1 MRILRMRVGD
11 AAKVE
16 LDANQLDRRSIRL
29 YEGPVESY
37 LDGPLGMLEA
47 GTRLYGRVWIGKDE
61 AVVRYYEAHPVDG
74 EPISICAVARDIA
87 IKDKSLPGM
96 TTLDYSGASVFV
108 VNAYR

>member
-11 AAKVE
+11 GAKVE
-16 LDANQLDRRSIRL
+16 LDANQLNQRSMTL

-37 LDGPLGMLEA
+37 LDGPLGTLEA
-47 GTRLYGRVWIGKDE
+47 GTRLYGRVWIGKRK

-74 EPISICAVARDIA
+74 EPVPICAVVRDVLV
-87 IKDKSLPGM
+87 KDHSLPGM
-96 TTLDYSGASVFV
+96 TTLDFSGALVFV